1 MSHILSLI
9 GAPGARSLDPAL
21 AAELAAALPGARA
34 PQWLG
39 PGEACDIPFTPH
51 AGADLG
57 AMADAVRA
65 QLEGAPVDV
74 NVLPAEGRAKAL
86 LVADMDS
93 TIIQQE
99 CIDEIADFAGLK
111 PAVAAITERA
121 MRGELEFEAALRERV
136 GLLKGLEA
144 AVLQQVFDERLTFTP
159 GAHTLIATMRAH
171 GAYCVLVSGGF
182 TFFTSRVAAHVG
194 FDVEQANILE
204 IAQGRLS
211 GLVSE
216 PILGRDA
223 KLEALRRH
231 RAELGLRLED
241 TIAVGDGANDLA
253 MIQEAG
259 LGVAFHAKPIVA
271 EQAQARIEHGDL
283 TALLYLQG
291 YTREAFAG

>member
-1 MSHILSLI
+1 MSHVLSLI
-9 GAPGARSLDPAL
+9 GAPGAHSLDQAL
-21 AAELAAALPGARA
+21 AARLAATLPGAGR
-34 PQWLG
+34 PHWLG
-39 PGEACDIPFTPH
+39 PGEACDIPFAPD
-51 AGADLG
+51 AAADPGAI
-57 AMADAVRA
+57 ADAARA
-65 QLEGAPVDV
+65 QLEGAPVDA

-93 TIIQQE
+93 TIIEQE

-136 GLLKGLEA
+136 GLLKGLEE

-159 GAHTLIATMRAH
+159 GGHTLIATMRAH

-182 TFFTSRVAAHVG
+182 SFFTSRVADHVG
-194 FDVEQANILE
+194 FHVQQANTLGVT
-204 IAQGRLS
+204 QGRLS
-211 GLVSE
+211 GLVGE

-231 RAELGLRLED
+231 RAELGLRPED

-271 EQAQARIEHGDL
+271 EQARARIEHGDL

-291 YTREAFAG
+291 YARDAFAC